1 MKTIK
6 QTYDEMTLS
15 PHRKEIIL
23 HNLLLHNSSHETSF
37 KHSKVI
43 LSIVTICI
51 IAFIIIPHILI
62 NQKKE
67 NTLIN
72 PKNTNQINCTLND
85 IPHDISNIELQNMN
99 FYVYANTRVFHQDIL
114 DAFIDDVHKNQTS
127 YIRIAVS
134 TDEGDPIL
142 TEVYFN
148 PEKGVTIYYDTTRD
162 DFGVQALSEYHYQK
176 IGVYQET
183 LYAYNHE
190 LNQNVIENNEAFF
203 ITYTHLQS

>member
-1 MKTIK
+1 
-6 QTYDEMTLS
+6 
-15 PHRKEIIL
+15 
-23 HNLLLHNSSHETSF
+23 
-37 KHSKVI
+37 
-43 LSIVTICI
+43 
-51 IAFIIIPHILI
+51 
-62 NQKKE
+62 
-67 NTLIN
+67 
-72 PKNTNQINCTLND
+72 
-85 IPHDISNIELQNMN
+85 MN

-114 DAFIDDVHKNQTS
+114 DSFINDIYKNQPCH
-127 YIRIAVS
+127 IRIAIS